1 MFSSLRRSLPQ
12 LGRRWKPLDF
22 SNPNFIR
29 IPEWHKIEEENLPDY
44 TASQYYPTRIG
55 EVIKERYQIIGKLGF
70 GSTSTVWLARDM
82 DDRRYVML
90 KIFVQASSMGQQV
103 DNELNMYKY
112 MEQSP
117 TTHPGRDVIRTLLD
131 TFYIDGP
138 QDKHR
143 CLVHHP
149 LWESVLAFLRRNPVE
164 RLPSPVIAVVLHRL
178 FLALDFLHT
187 ECHIAHCDIKAD
199 NIMFGIK
206 DDSVFTDFE
215 EYELQK
221 PVPRKEVD
229 ADGRTIYMSQE
240 LTIPKQV
247 SSPILCDFGSAR
259 HGDQYHSVF
268 IQPQIYRA
276 PEVILG
282 VPWTFSA
289 DIWNVGCMIWDI
301 YEGGSLFTG
310 QDPEFERYR
319 SRAHLAEIINLL
331 GPPPPSLLT
340 QGELKD
346 KFFSS
351 EGKFLI
357 LTVHGN
363 FLNPDLLTGL
373 VPLEQRETTLAGEA
387 ERESFLRFMRKM
399 LQWEPGKR
407 SSAKELAEDEWIHS
421 HM

>member
-1 MFSSLRRSLPQ
+1 MLLSLLRSLPR
-12 LGRRWKPLDF
+12 LGRRWKPLNL
-22 SNPNFIR
+22 SNPNFVR
-29 IPEWHKIEEENLPDY
+29 IPEGHKFEEETLPDY
-44 TASQYYPTRIG
+44 IASQYYPTRIG
-55 EVIKERYQIIGKLGF
+55 EVIKERYQVIGKLGF
-70 GSTSTVWLARDM
+70 GSTSTAWLARDM

-103 DNELNMYKY
+103 DNEVNMYRH

-117 TTHPGRDVIRTLLD
+117 TAHPGRDVIRTLLD

-143 CLVHHP
+143 CLVHPP

-164 RLPSPVIAVVLHRL
+164 RLPSAVIAVVLHRL
-178 FLALDFLHT
+178 FLALDYLHT
-187 ECHIAHCDIKAD
+187 ECQIAHTDIKAD

-215 EYELQK
+215 ENELQR

-240 LTIPKQV
+240 LKIPKQV
-247 SSPILCDFGSAR
+247 GATVLCDFGSAIL
-259 HGDQYHSVF
+259 GTSNKYHSVF
-268 IQPQIYRA
+268 IQPKIYRA

-282 VPWTFSA
+282 VPWTYSA
-289 DIWNVGCMIWDI
+289 DIWNVGCMIWDL

-310 QDPEFERYR
+310 QDPEYERYR
-319 SRAHLAEIINLL
+319 SRAHLAEMIDLL
-331 GPPPPSLLT
+331 GDFLT
-340 QGELKD
+340 PE
-346 KFFSS
+346 
-351 EGKFLI
+351 
-357 LTVHGN
+357 
-363 FLNPDLLTGL
+363 LLTGR
-373 VPLEQRETTLAGEA
+373 VPLEKRETTLDGKME
-387 ERESFLRFMRKM
+387 EREAFLRFMRKM
-399 LQWEPGKR
+399 LQWEPSKR